1 MRNQNGQ
8 FQKGISGNPHGRPP
22 GGLRE
27 IAQSYGPEMLK
38 LLVAKARK
46 GNIIAMCAV
55 LDRGFGKPEVNIDF
69 RVMFEKKLIELTEE
83 ELAVLRER
91 MIASSAIAPPVIER
105 HDNEADVGSNV
116 GTENNDAEYSE

>member
-46 GNIIAMCAV
+46 GNIVAMCAV

-69 RVMFEKKLIELTEE
+69 RVMFEKKLTELSEA
-83 ELAVLRER
+83 ELIALKER
-91 MIASSAIAPPVIER
+91 MLALSAIAPPVIEH
-105 HDNEADVGSNV
+105 HDDGANVGLNV
-116 GTENNDAEYSE
+116 GTEDGNGEYSE